1 MTRRRFQKTATVLLA
16 CAIAMSACGDD
27 DLALDDPIGQGDE
40 STGDGS
46 GGEESDA
53 GTGGNETLTRSDVD
67 CDAETLGEGDEVQFV
82 GAYYV
87 VDGQLGERCHGDD
100 DPTILAA
107 WENLGTI
114 ADQASLS
121 DLALFAGFV
130 ANDPDAEATTL
141 AFVNV
146 ADDEGLAFQMSVN
159 LDSYDEDLD
168 EATLTMAHEFSHVF
182 TSTPSQ
188 IDRSEE
194 SAGSCETYDNGE
206 GCFLTDSIMAQW
218 IARFWDEAAID
229 AIDPSVEPD
238 PADGDDRC
246 ATDDSFLGPYA
257 ASNPEEDFAET
268 FSAFV
273 YGIEPP
279 SDAIGAKYDWLADQ
293 PGLAEYRDRAEAA
306 GVGPLADKFE
316 ACG

>member
-1 MTRRRFQKTATVLLA
+1 MTRRRTRHVVAAIIALTMLA
-16 CAIAMSACGDD
+16 GACGDD
-27 DLALDDPIGQGDE
+27 DTVDLGESAPELEVDPATDPD
-40 STGDGS
+40 GDG
-46 GGEESDA
+46 
-53 GTGGNETLTRSDVD
+53 RSRDDVD
-67 CDAETLGEGDEVQFV
+67 CDAETLGEDDEFQFV

-87 VDGQLGERCHGDD
+87 VDGELGERCFGDD

-114 ADQASLS
+114 ADEASLS

-130 ANDPDAEATTL
+130 ANDPDSESTTL

-182 TSTPSQ
+182 TATASQ

-194 SAGSCETYDNGE
+194 SAGSCTTYDNGE
-206 GCFLTDSIMAQW
+206 GCFLPDSIMAQW
-218 IARFWDEAAID
+218 IALFWDGGLID
-229 AIDPSVEPD
+229 GIDPSVEPD

-246 ATDDSFLGPYA
+246 ATDASFLGAYA

-273 YGIEPP
+273 YRVDAP
-279 SDAIGAKYDWLADQ
+279 SDAVQEKYDWIADQ
-293 PGLAEYRDRAEAA
+293 PGLAEYRDRAEEA
-306 GVGPLADKFE
+306 GVGPLTGNFE
-316 ACG
+316 PCG